1 MLERNER
8 EQAGG
13 IRKRDQH
20 IKIAFGFLFLTHV
33 RTENTQRIDLILL
46 FQRREVLLQ
55 HLAKVL
61 NTSSGLIHF
70 PFTNIE
76 AQ

>member
-1 MLERNER
+1 
-8 EQAGG
+8 
-13 IRKRDQH
+13 
-20 IKIAFGFLFLTHV
+20 
-33 RTENTQRIDLILL
+33 LL